1 MKGEIAVKPNATV
14 QCINMQHLDSLSQVH
29 LCGDPLTGQ
38 SINPP
43 SLHTNAQT
51 PSGSRLGGILSGV
64 LNKVRFTNQYY
75 CTVWTD

>member
-43 SLHTNAQT
+43 PPSLHTVQMPKLHLALAWV
-51 PSGSRLGGILSGV
+51 GFFRV
-64 LNKVRFTNQYY
+64 
-75 CTVWTD
+75 C